1 MTYSVLIVDDEPW
14 SREIVKDLADWEGLG
29 LTVAGEAED
38 GEEGLRRIGELG
50 PDIVVTDMRMPG
62 LSGTELLNELG
73 ARFPAA
79 KIVVMSGYDDFAY
92 LKQAIRSK
100 AVDYLLKPLDPAE
113 LNAALAACVRELDAA
128 PTALTMTVPS
138 TGNAALSGAASDEPA
153 PESGAPSG
161 VWRLPAAFADAAVL
175 ERYALEKRRIQA
187 SLQELDRAG
196 IAAAYAALGR
206 YLARALSQE
215 ELQGLPARMAQDALA
230 LLETFSSEQ
239 GIDIVPIWGGIE
251 GRLGP
256 GSSPEEAAMALA
268 ERLGEA
274 ADAAAKAIRGRAR
287 LDLDEIRAHIDAH
300 FAGELTLE
308 SLSHRFFVSK
318 EHLSRA
324 FKAHV
329 GTGVTDYITMRRM
342 VYAEALLREGKVSI
356 KQAAKLAG
364 YEDLAY
370 FYRVF
375 KKRFGISPGELRSG
389 E

>member
-1 MTYSVLIVDDEPW
+1 MTYNVLIVDDEPW
-14 SREIVKDLADWEGLG
+14 SREIVKGLADWEGLG
-29 LTVAGEAED
+29 LAVAGEAED
-38 GEEGLRRIGELG
+38 GEEGMRRMRELA
-50 PDIVVTDMRMPG
+50 PHIVVTDMRMPG
-62 LSGTELLNELG
+62 LSGKELLNELG

-113 LNAALAACVRELDAA
+113 LNAALASCVRELEAAAA
-128 PTALTMTVPS
+128 PSPAFAAAPS
-138 TGNAALSGAASDEPA
+138 VAPAEPA
-153 PESGAPSG
+153 TGSDAIAA
-161 VWRLPAAFADAAVL
+161 VWPLPTAFADSAVL
-175 ERYALEKRRIQA
+175 ERYALEKRRIYA

-196 IAAAYAALGR
+196 IAEAYAALGR
-206 YLARALSQE
+206 YLARALSPD
-215 ELQGLPARMAQDALA
+215 ELKGLPARLAQDALA
-230 LLETFSSEQ
+230 MLEPFASGQ
-239 GIDIVPIWGGIE
+239 GIDIVPIWRGIE
-251 GRLGP
+251 ERIGP
-256 GSSPEEAAMALA
+256 GASPEEAAMALA

-274 ADAAAKAIRGRAR
+274 AEAAAKAIRGRSR
-287 LDLDEIRAHIDAH
+287 LDLDEIRAYIDAH
-300 FAGELTLE
+300 FAEELTLE
-308 SLSHRFFVSK
+308 SLSHRYFVSK

-329 GTGVTDYITMRRM
+329 GTGITDYVTMRRM

-375 KKRFGISPGELRSG
+375 KRRFGISPGELRGG

>member
-1 MTYSVLIVDDEPW
+1 MTYNVLIVDDEPW

-29 LTVAGEAED
+29 LAVVGEAED
-38 GEEGLRRIGELG
+38 GAEGLRRIGELA

-113 LNAALAACVRELDAA
+113 LNAALASCVRELDAA
-128 PTALTMTVPS
+128 SAPS
-138 TGNAALSGAASDEPA
+138 SGTGAAADVELNAASDKLA
-153 PESGAPSG
+153 LGSGAPAG
-161 VWRLPAAFADAAVL
+161 DWRLPTAFADLAVL
-175 ERYALEKRRIQA
+175 ERYALEKRRIYA

-196 IAAAYAALGR
+196 IAEAYAALGR
-206 YLARALSQE
+206 YLTRALSPE
-215 ELQGLPARMAQDALA
+215 ELQGLPGRLAQDALA
-230 LLETFSSEQ
+230 MLEKFASEQ
-239 GIDIVPIWGGIE
+239 GIDIVPIWSGIE

-256 GSSPEEAAMALA
+256 GSSPEEAALALA

-274 ADAAAKAIRGRAR
+274 ADAAAKAIRGRTR

-300 FAGELTLE
+300 FAEELTLE

-329 GTGVTDYITMRRM
+329 GTGVTDYVTMRRM

-375 KKRFGISPGELRSG
+375 KKRFGISPGELRGG

>member
-1 MTYSVLIVDDEPW
+1 MTYKVLIVDDEPW

-29 LTVAGEAED
+29 LAVAGEAED
-38 GEEGLRRIGELG
+38 GEEGLRRIGELA

-113 LNAALAACVRELDAA
+113 LNAALTACVRELDAA
-128 PTALTMTVPS
+128 SAPS
-138 TGNAALSGAASDEPA
+138 PGIAVDSDAASDELA
-153 PESGAPSG
+153 RGSGATSDN
-161 VWRLPAAFADAAVL
+161 WRIPTAFGDSAVL
-175 ERYALEKRRIQA
+175 ERYALEKRRIYGR
-187 SLQELDRAG
+187 LQGLDRPG
-196 IAAAYAALGR
+196 IEGAYAALGR
-206 YLARALSQE
+206 YLARALTPE
-215 ELQGLPARMAQDALA
+215 ELKGLPTRLAQDALA
-230 LLETFSSEQ
+230 MLETFASEQ
-239 GIDIVPIWGGIE
+239 GIDIVPIWSGIE

-256 GSSPEEAAMALA
+256 GSTPEEAAMALA

-274 ADAAAKAIRGRAR
+274 ADAAAKAIRARSR
-287 LDLDEIRAHIDAH
+287 LDLDEIRVYIDAH
-300 FAGELTLE
+300 FAEELTLE

-329 GTGVTDYITMRRM
+329 GTGVTDYVTMRRM
-342 VYAEALLREGKVSI
+342 VYAESLLREGKVSI
-356 KQAAKLAG
+356 KQAAKLSG

-375 KKRFGISPGELRSG
+375 KRRFGFSPGELRSG

>member
-29 LTVAGEAED
+29 LAVAGEAED
-38 GEEGLRRIGELG
+38 GEEGLRRMRELV

-62 LSGTELLNELG
+62 LSGTELLNKLG
-73 ARFPAA
+73 SHFPAA

-113 LNAALAACVRELDAA
+113 LNAALASCVRELKAEA
-128 PTALTMTVPS
+128 VPS
-138 TGNAALSGAASDEPA
+138 AGIAAAASDASSDAASDEPA
-153 PESGAPSG
+153 ERGGIPAGE
-161 VWRLPAAFADAAVL
+161 WRLPTAFADSAVL
-175 ERYALEKRRIQA
+175 ERYALEKRRIYA
-187 SLQELDRAG
+187 GLQELDRAA
-196 IAAAYAALGR
+196 IAEAYAALGR
-206 YLARALSQE
+206 YLTRALSPE
-215 ELQGLPARMAQDALA
+215 ELLGLPARLAQDALA
-230 LLETFSSEQ
+230 MLETFASEQ
-239 GIDIVPIWGGIE
+239 GIDIVPIWSGIE

-256 GSSPEEAAMALA
+256 GSSPGEAASALA
-268 ERLGEA
+268 ERLGAA
-274 ADAAAKAIRGRAR
+274 ADAAAKAIRGRTR
-287 LDLDEIRAHIDAH
+287 LDLDEIRAYIDAH
-300 FAGELTLE
+300 FAEELTLE

-329 GTGVTDYITMRRM
+329 GTGVTDYVTMRRM

-375 KKRFGISPGELRSG
+375 KRRFGVSPGELRGG